1 MSVNPFDHGDHRKN
15 TPAIAIQWRSMC
27 GIIYFRPTLATGLL
41 NTVLILA
48 DPLPAISTG
57 MHRPPHPSHIPE
69 ET

>member
-1 MSVNPFDHGDHRKN
+1 MATIAKN

-27 GIIYFRPTLATGLL
+27 GIIYFRPALATGLL

-57 MHRPPHPSHIPE
+57 MHRPRIHHIFLKRPDRP
-69 ET
+69 